1 MFDLITACG
10 LSAHSYADDTQIYL
24 SVPPADA
31 SSSVQ
36 RFTFCVERIH
46 EWMSINRLKL
56 NTDKT
61 QAIWVGT
68 RQQLEK
74 ISIREI
80 RLGSTAVAVSTVVSD
95 LGVTVDSQLTMADHV
110 AAVRR
115 SCFFQLRQL
124 KSIRSSLTTDAAKT
138 LVHAFVSSRL
148 DYCNSLLAGV
158 TGGLLKKLQSVQNA
172 AARLITRTRK
182 FDHVTPVLRDLHWLP
197 IRQRIDFKIATLVFK
212 CLHGL
217 APPYLADGIIPLA
230 SITGRRQLRSSD
242 TRTLSVPR
250 VRTVYGS
257 RSFFVYGPTVWNRL
271 PAELRTV
278 NCSMAVFRRKL
289 KAHFFSC

>member
-1 MFDLITACG
+1 MCSQSLNSHLFTRYENLFSNYC
-10 LSAHSYADDTQIYL
+10 LSFS
-24 SVPPADA
+24 
-31 SSSVQ
+31 
-36 RFTFCVERIH
+36 
-46 EWMSINRLKL
+46 
-56 NTDKT
+56 
-61 QAIWVGT
+61 
-68 RQQLEK
+68 
-74 ISIREI
+74 
-80 RLGSTAVAVSTVVSD
+80 
-95 LGVTVDSQLTMADHV
+95 
-110 AAVRR
+110 
-115 SCFFQLRQL
+115 L
-124 KSIRSSLTTDAAKT
+124 KSCL
-138 LVHAFVSSRL
+138 LVG
-148 DYCNSLLAGV
+148 Y
-158 TGGLLKKLQSVQNA
+158 
-172 AARLITRTRK
+172 
-182 FDHVTPVLRDLHWLP
+182 
-197 IRQRIDFKIATLVFK
+197 RIDFKIAILVFK